1 MPREIALSFQP
12 QFDKIVELML
22 LLAHKYPG
30 LSKYQVVKIFY
41 LSDKLHLERYK
52 RPLSF
57 DTYFALWYGPV
68 ASNAMDLMEQDD
80 HTFKLAGITELPFE
94 VDVRPDHKN
103 RPIAY
108 IGKPLR
114 EIDEDMFSESDTEVF
129 EEVANTYKS
138 KTFDELMTETHKHQA
153 YKLAWFARGTAK
165 RGLMD
170 YADMIED
177 SDLRERIV
185 DDIAPLAQNLR

>member
-1 MPREIALSFQP
+1 MAREIALNFQP

-22 LLAHKYPG
+22 MLAHKYPG

-68 ASNAMDLMEQDD
+68 ASNAMDLMEQDE
-80 HTFKLAGITELPFE
+80 HTLKLAGITDLPFE
-94 VDVRPDHKN
+94 IDVKLNHKGK
-103 RPIAY
+103 AVEY
-108 IGKPLR
+108 LGKPR
-114 EIDEDMFSESDTEVF
+114 RDVDEDVFSDSDIEVI
-129 EEVANTYKS
+129 EEVASSYKD
-138 KTFDELMTETHKHQA
+138 KTFDELMRETHEHQA
-153 YKLAWFARGTAK
+153 YKLAWFSRGSTK

-185 DDIAPLAQNLR
+185 DDISPLSQNLR